1 MFRAKNVRGVQIS
14 AERLVGFLAT
24 CPTVEFV
31 GSSNKRDSGREQQ
44 QPNQMEH
51 VLRKNVVTRFC
62 LILLRGRLLVDYDG
76 DGAKGT

>member
-14 AERLVGFLAT
+14 AKRLAGFLAT
-24 CPTVEFV
+24 CPTVEFG
-31 GSSNKRDSGREQQ
+31 GSSSKRDGDREQQ
-44 QPNQMEH
+44 PQQTGH

-76 DGAKGT
+76 DGTKGT